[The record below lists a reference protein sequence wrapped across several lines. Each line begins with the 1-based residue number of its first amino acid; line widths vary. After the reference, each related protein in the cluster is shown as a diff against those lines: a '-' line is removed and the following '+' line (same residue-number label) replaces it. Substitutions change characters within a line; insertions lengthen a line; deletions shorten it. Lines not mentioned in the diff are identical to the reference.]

1 MLQAQSYDPNG
12 EYVAYW
18 VPELRSLPK
27 EKRNFPG
34 QSYIKPIV
42 ALKYGNKNMTS
53 GKPMLLGRRRA
64 RLEKDNRRT

>member
-18 VPELRSLPK
+18 VPELQSLPK

-42 ALKYGNKNMTS
+42 ALKYGNKNMIRDR
-53 GKPMLLGRRRA
+53 GNYAPKFLFLK
-64 RLEKDNRRT
+64 LD